1 MKMNIAVAANRTF
14 EKYLYVMLTSLLEN
28 SKDQE
33 ICVYLLSADFGQEQA
48 DRVHKLLKQYQQEFC
63 FIPIGQEIFPKE
75 LPATE
80 KITVETYFR
89 LALPDVLPKELDRV
103 LYLDVDLIINQPI
116 DELYFTDFEGKAFCA
131 CRDTTAATAESL
143 QSSPVFEQLRQKE
156 DFVYFNAG
164 VLLMNLDKL
173 RPLVSLGYFIEQAL
187 KIKDYLDFYDQDVLN
202 WLFSDDV
209 KIVDV
214 ERYNLFARTAFNAG
228 YDYQTVK
235 EQTAIIHYG
244 GVKPW
249 RHEEV
254 RYELERFWWEYAKMT
269 PYYTELL
276 EDIVLTEIN
285 TGYMDQLF
293 RSLKK
298 ENDELRQIVDRCM
311 QLLKSQGLM

>member
-1 MKMNIAVAANRTF
+1 MKMNIAVAANCAF
-14 EKYLYVMLTSLLEN
+14 EKYLYVMLTSLFEN
-28 SKDQE
+28 NKQQE
-33 ICVYLLSADFGQEQA
+33 ICVYLLSADFEQEQA
-48 DRVHKLLKQYQQEFC
+48 DHFRRLAAKYQQELS
-63 FIPIGQEIFPKE
+63 FIPIGQDIFPKE

-89 LALPDVLPKELDRV
+89 LALPDVLPQELDRV
-103 LYLDVDLIINQPI
+103 LYLDVDVIVNQPL
-116 DELYFTDFEGKAFCA
+116 DELYFIDFEGKAFCA

-143 QSSPVFEQLRQKE
+143 QKSPVFEQLRKKE

-173 RPLVSLGYFIEQAL
+173 RPIVSIQYFIEHAL

-202 WLFSDDV
+202 YLFSDDV
-209 KIVDV
+209 KFVEV
-214 ERYNLFARTAFNAG
+214 ERYNLFARTAYNAG
-228 YDYQTVK
+228 FDYRSVK
-235 EQTAIIHYG
+235 EHTAIIHYG

-276 EDIVLTEIN
+276 EDIVLKEIN

-298 ENDELRQIVDRCM
+298 ENDELRQIVNRCM
-311 QLLKSQGLM
+311 QLLKSQA